1 MIELVLL
8 PPNHKPRVSLEDT
21 EQNDAHLPLG
31 EVSAKMTD
39 APHKKQK
46 KKKRKGEK
54 MQHQQPEKKN
64 DSGIDSAENNNDT
77 EMNNAEVTPQQ
88 KRGRQQELNTPH

>member
-1 MIELVLL
+1 
-8 PPNHKPRVSLEDT
+8 
-21 EQNDAHLPLG
+21 
-31 EVSAKMTD
+31 MTD

-64 DSGIDSAENNNDT
+64 DSGIDSAENSNDT
-77 EMNNAEVTPQQ
+77 EMKNVEVTSQQ
-88 KRGRQQELNTPH
+88 KRGR